1 MKETSLKVL
10 EYNKI
15 IKLLTAKAGSS
26 LGKEKIINLLPSSN
40 YKIIEESLNETAEA
54 LLITTVS
61 DNIPLGGIRDLKI
74 ILKKANIGA
83 MLEANE
89 FLNIAGT
96 LSAAKKIKKFFK
108 ELDLEATLLKTWA
121 AKIEVLTQLE
131 QQIENSIDEHGNLLD
146 SASVELGKLRREI
159 RTSQLKIKEKLDAIL
174 RSSEYQKYF
183 QDSLVTL
190 RGDRYV
196 IPIKQEY
203 RQFFPGIVHDQSSSG
218 ATLFIEPMSIIDL
231 NNTVK
236 ELMAN
241 EKHEIERILKALAI
255 QVLKY
260 EQQIRLDM
268 EILGH
273 FDFVFAKAKFALEF
287 QASRP
292 EINNDGLV
300 ELKQARHPLIPPEKV
315 VPIDIL
321 LGKDFSTL
329 LITGPNTGG
338 KTVTLKTLG
347 LFVLMAQAG
356 LFIPAQTGS
365 KLPVYNNVFADIGDE
380 QSIEQ
385 SLSTFSSHMTKLIRI
400 LDVIKAGDLFLV
412 DEIGSG
418 TDPQEGA
425 ALAMAILDVV
435 QEAGIATVATTHY
448 SELKSYAY
456 NRCGVENASV
466 EFDLN
471 SLRPTYKLLIGI
483 PGSSNAFSIST
494 KLGLSAEI
502 IDKANEFLSKE
513 HLQFEYVLAEMEK
526 QKLMYAELNEDLAKR
541 EAEIVVLEQRLKNEK
556 ENINDRKNRII
567 TKAEEEKANIIR
579 KTKREVEQIISELKE
594 QFDDHGMKE
603 RQRAI
608 EAARKELKEKTKIIT
623 LEEYKSMPALEIDKV
638 KIGDSVFVTTLNAKA
653 TVREIKGKSILVE
666 LGLMKTMVSSD
677 VCRKTST
684 DNKSVITKP
693 KKISLNKIQE
703 VQPSIDIR
711 GVNVQE
717 GEDILNKYLD
727 DVILCGLTRI
737 LVIHGKGTGALK
749 KGIRNFLQNHS
760 CVEKIEIAELN
771 EGGDGA
777 TVVFMK

>member
-1 MKETSLKVL
+1 MKETSVKVL

-40 YKIIEESLNETAEA
+40 YKIIEECLNETAEA

-218 ATLFIEPMSIIDL
+218 ATLFIEPISIIDL

-292 EINNDGLV
+292 EINNAGLV

-356 LFIPAQTGS
+356 LFIPAQAGS

-400 LDVIKAGDLFLV
+400 LDVIKTGDLFLV

-466 EFDLN
+466 EFDIN

-494 KLGLSAEI
+494 KLGLSTKI

-623 LEEYKSMPALEIDKV
+623 PEEYKSMPALEIDKV

>member
-218 ATLFIEPMSIIDL
+218 ATLFIEPISIIDL

-236 ELMAN
+236 ELMSN

-356 LFIPAQTGS
+356 LFIPAQAGS

-400 LDVIKAGDLFLV
+400 LDVIKTGDLFLV

-435 QEAGIATVATTHY
+435 KEAGIATVATTHY

-494 KLGLSAEI
+494 KLGLSTKI

-623 LEEYKSMPALEIDKV
+623 PEEYKSMPALEIDKV

-653 TVREIKGKSILVE
+653 TVIEIKGKSILVE

>member
-241 EKHEIERILKALAI
+241 EKHEIERILKALAV

-292 EINNDGLV
+292 EINNAGLV

-356 LFIPAQTGS
+356 LFIPAQAGS

-400 LDVIKAGDLFLV
+400 LDVIKTGDLFLV

-466 EFDLN
+466 EFDIN

-494 KLGLSAEI
+494 KLGLSTKI

-623 LEEYKSMPALEIDKV
+623 PEEYKSMPALEIDKV

-653 TVREIKGKSILVE
+653 TVIEIKGKSILVE

-749 KGIRNFLQNHS
+749 KGVRNFLQNHS

>member
-218 ATLFIEPMSIIDL
+218 ATLFIEPISIIDL

-400 LDVIKAGDLFLV
+400 LDVIKTGDLFLV

-435 QEAGIATVATTHY
+435 QEDGIATVATTHY

-494 KLGLSAEI
+494 KLGLSTKI

-623 LEEYKSMPALEIDKV
+623 PEEYKSMPALEIDKV

-653 TVREIKGKSILVE
+653 TVIEIKGKSILVE

>member
-218 ATLFIEPMSIIDL
+218 ATLFIEPISIIDL

-241 EKHEIERILKALAI
+241 EKHEIERILKALAV

-287 QASRP
+287 KASRP
-292 EINNDGLV
+292 EINNAGLV

-321 LGKDFSTL
+321 LGKDLSTL

-356 LFIPAQTGS
+356 LFIPAQAGS

-400 LDVIKAGDLFLV
+400 LDVIKTGDLFLV

-494 KLGLSAEI
+494 KLGLSTKI

-623 LEEYKSMPALEIDKV
+623 PEEYKSMPALEIDKV

-653 TVREIKGKSILVE
+653 TVIEIKGKSILVE

>member
-241 EKHEIERILKALAI
+241 EKHEIERILKALAV

-292 EINNDGLV
+292 EINNAGLV

-321 LGKDFSTL
+321 LGKDFSIL

-356 LFIPAQTGS
+356 LFIPAQAGS

-400 LDVIKAGDLFLV
+400 LDVIKTGDLFLV

-466 EFDLN
+466 EFDIN

-494 KLGLSAEI
+494 KLGLSTKI

-623 LEEYKSMPALEIDKV
+623 SEEYKSMPALEIDKV

-653 TVREIKGKSILVE
+653 TVIEIKGKSILVE

>member
-218 ATLFIEPMSIIDL
+218 ATLFIEPISIIDL

-292 EINNDGLV
+292 EINNAGLV

-356 LFIPAQTGS
+356 LFIPAQAGS

-466 EFDLN
+466 EFDIN

-623 LEEYKSMPALEIDKV
+623 PEEYKSMPALEIDKV

>member
-190 RGDRYV
+190 RGERYV

-218 ATLFIEPMSIIDL
+218 ATLFIEPISIIDL

-241 EKHEIERILKALAI
+241 EKHEIERILKALAV

-292 EINNDGLV
+292 EINNAGLV

-356 LFIPAQTGS
+356 LFIPAQAGS

-400 LDVIKAGDLFLV
+400 LDVIKTGDLFLV

-494 KLGLSAEI
+494 KLGLSTKI

-623 LEEYKSMPALEIDKV
+623 PEEYKSMPALEIDKV

-653 TVREIKGKSILVE
+653 TVIEIKGKSILVE

-749 KGIRNFLQNHS
+749 KGVRNFLQNHS
-760 CVEKIEIAELN
+760 CVEKIEIPELN

>member
-218 ATLFIEPMSIIDL
+218 ATLFIEPISIIDL

-241 EKHEIERILKALAI
+241 EKHEIERILKALAV

-400 LDVIKAGDLFLV
+400 LDVIKTGDLFLV

-435 QEAGIATVATTHY
+435 KEAGIATVATTHY

-494 KLGLSAEI
+494 KLGLSTKI

-623 LEEYKSMPALEIDKV
+623 PEEYKSMPALEIDKV

>member
-292 EINNDGLV
+292 EINNAGLV

-356 LFIPAQTGS
+356 LFIPAQAGS

-494 KLGLSAEI
+494 KLGLSTKI

-623 LEEYKSMPALEIDKV
+623 LEEYESMPALEIDKV

-749 KGIRNFLQNHS
+749 KGVRNFLQNHS

>member
-400 LDVIKAGDLFLV
+400 LDVIKTGDLFLV

-494 KLGLSAEI
+494 KLGLSTKI

-623 LEEYKSMPALEIDKV
+623 PEEYKSMPALEIDKV

-653 TVREIKGKSILVE
+653 TVIEIKGKSILVE

>member
-218 ATLFIEPMSIIDL
+218 ATLFIEPISIIDL

-241 EKHEIERILKALAI
+241 EKHEIERILKALAV

-356 LFIPAQTGS
+356 LFIPAQAGS

-466 EFDLN
+466 EFDIN

-494 KLGLSAEI
+494 KLGLSTKI

-623 LEEYKSMPALEIDKV
+623 PEEYKSMPALEIDKV

-653 TVREIKGKSILVE
+653 TVIEIKGKSILVE

-703 VQPSIDIR
+703 VQPTIDIR

>member
-241 EKHEIERILKALAI
+241 EKHEIERILKALAV

-466 EFDLN
+466 EFDIN

-494 KLGLSAEI
+494 KLGLSTKI

-623 LEEYKSMPALEIDKV
+623 PEEYKSMPALEIDKV

-653 TVREIKGKSILVE
+653 TVIEIKGKSILVE

-760 CVEKIEIAELN
+760 CVEKIEIPELN

>member
-190 RGDRYV
+190 RGERYV

-218 ATLFIEPMSIIDL
+218 ATLFIEPISIIDL

-241 EKHEIERILKALAI
+241 EKHEIERILKALAV

-292 EINNDGLV
+292 EINNAGLV

-356 LFIPAQTGS
+356 LFIPAQAGS

-400 LDVIKAGDLFLV
+400 LDVIKTGDLFLV

-466 EFDLN
+466 EFDIN

-494 KLGLSAEI
+494 KLGLSTKI

-623 LEEYKSMPALEIDKV
+623 PEEYKSMPALEIDKV

-653 TVREIKGKSILVE
+653 TVIEIKGKSILVE

-749 KGIRNFLQNHS
+749 KGVRNFLQNHS
-760 CVEKIEIAELN
+760 CVEKIEIPELN

>member
-241 EKHEIERILKALAI
+241 EKHEIERILKALAV

-292 EINNDGLV
+292 EINNAGLV

-356 LFIPAQTGS
+356 LFIPAQAGS

-400 LDVIKAGDLFLV
+400 LDVIKTGDLFLV

-494 KLGLSAEI
+494 KLGLSTKI

-623 LEEYKSMPALEIDKV
+623 PEEYKSMPALEIDKV

-749 KGIRNFLQNHS
+749 KGVRNFLQNHS
-760 CVEKIEIAELN
+760 CVEKIEIPELN

>member
-218 ATLFIEPMSIIDL
+218 ATLFIEPISIIDL

-241 EKHEIERILKALAI
+241 EKHEIERILKALAV

-400 LDVIKAGDLFLV
+400 LDVIKTGDLFLV

-623 LEEYKSMPALEIDKV
+623 PEEYKSMPALEIDKV

-653 TVREIKGKSILVE
+653 TVIEIKGKSILVE

>member
-241 EKHEIERILKALAI
+241 EKHEIERILKALAV

-292 EINNDGLV
+292 EINNAGLV

-356 LFIPAQTGS
+356 LFIPAQAGS

-400 LDVIKAGDLFLV
+400 LDVIKTGDLFLV

-494 KLGLSAEI
+494 KLGLSTKI

-623 LEEYKSMPALEIDKV
+623 PEEYKSMPALEIDKV

-653 TVREIKGKSILVE
+653 TVIEIKGKSILVE

>member
-218 ATLFIEPMSIIDL
+218 ATLFIEPISIIDL

-241 EKHEIERILKALAI
+241 EKHEIERILKALAV

-292 EINNDGLV
+292 EINNAGLV

-400 LDVIKAGDLFLV
+400 LDVIKTGDLFLV

-623 LEEYKSMPALEIDKV
+623 PEEYKSMPALEIDKV

-653 TVREIKGKSILVE
+653 TVIEIKGKSILVE

-749 KGIRNFLQNHS
+749 KGVRNFLQNHS

>member
-218 ATLFIEPMSIIDL
+218 ATLFIEPISIIDL

-241 EKHEIERILKALAI
+241 EKHEIERILKALAV

-356 LFIPAQTGS
+356 LFIPAQAGS

-400 LDVIKAGDLFLV
+400 LDVIKTGDLFLV

-466 EFDLN
+466 EFDIN

-494 KLGLSAEI
+494 KLGLSTKI

-623 LEEYKSMPALEIDKV
+623 PEEYKSMPALEIDKV

-653 TVREIKGKSILVE
+653 TVIEIKGKSILVE

>member
-218 ATLFIEPMSIIDL
+218 ATLFIEPISIIDL

-241 EKHEIERILKALAI
+241 EKHEIERILKALAV

-292 EINNDGLV
+292 EINNAGLV

-356 LFIPAQTGS
+356 LFIPAQAGS

-400 LDVIKAGDLFLV
+400 LDVIKTGDLFLV

-466 EFDLN
+466 EFDIN

-494 KLGLSAEI
+494 KLGLSTKI

-623 LEEYKSMPALEIDKV
+623 PEEYKSMPALEIDKV

-653 TVREIKGKSILVE
+653 TVIEIKGKSILVE

>member
-190 RGDRYV
+190 RGERYV

-218 ATLFIEPMSIIDL
+218 ATLFIEPISIIDL

-292 EINNDGLV
+292 EINNAGLV

-356 LFIPAQTGS
+356 LFIPAQAGS

-400 LDVIKAGDLFLV
+400 LDVIKTGDLFLV

-623 LEEYKSMPALEIDKV
+623 PEEYKSMPALEIDKV

>member
-218 ATLFIEPMSIIDL
+218 ATLFIEPISIIDL

-466 EFDLN
+466 EFDIN

-494 KLGLSAEI
+494 KLGLSTKI

-623 LEEYKSMPALEIDKV
+623 PEEYKSMPALEIDKV

-653 TVREIKGKSILVE
+653 TVIEIKGKSILVE

-717 GEDILNKYLD
+717 GEDILSKYLD

>member
-108 ELDLEATLLKTWA
+108 EMDLEATLLKTWA

-218 ATLFIEPMSIIDL
+218 ATLFIEPISIIDL

-241 EKHEIERILKALAI
+241 EKHEIERILKALAV

-356 LFIPAQTGS
+356 LFIPAQAGS

-400 LDVIKAGDLFLV
+400 LDVIKTGDLFLV

-435 QEAGIATVATTHY
+435 KEAGIATVATTHY

-466 EFDLN
+466 EFDIN

-494 KLGLSAEI
+494 KLGLSTKI

-623 LEEYKSMPALEIDKV
+623 PEEYKSMPALEIDKV

-749 KGIRNFLQNHS
+749 KGVRNFLQNHS
-760 CVEKIEIAELN
+760 CVEKIEIPELN

>member
-241 EKHEIERILKALAI
+241 EKHEIERILKALAV

-356 LFIPAQTGS
+356 LFIPAQAGS

-400 LDVIKAGDLFLV
+400 LDVIKTGDLFLV

-466 EFDLN
+466 EFDIN

-494 KLGLSAEI
+494 KLGLSTKI

-623 LEEYKSMPALEIDKV
+623 PEEYKSMPALEIDKV

-653 TVREIKGKSILVE
+653 TVIEIKGKSILVE

-703 VQPSIDIR
+703 VQPTIDIR

>member
-96 LSAAKKIKKFFK
+96 LSAAKKIKKIFK

-292 EINNDGLV
+292 EINNAGLV

-356 LFIPAQTGS
+356 LFIPAQAGS

-400 LDVIKAGDLFLV
+400 LDVIKTGDLFLV

-466 EFDLN
+466 EFDIN

-494 KLGLSAEI
+494 KLGLSTKI

-623 LEEYKSMPALEIDKV
+623 PEEYKSMPALEIDKV

-653 TVREIKGKSILVE
+653 TVIEIKGKSILVE

>member
-241 EKHEIERILKALAI
+241 EKHEIERILKALAV

-292 EINNDGLV
+292 EINNAGLV

-356 LFIPAQTGS
+356 LFIPAQAGS

-400 LDVIKAGDLFLV
+400 LDVIKTGDLFLV

-466 EFDLN
+466 EFDIN

-494 KLGLSAEI
+494 KLGLSTKI

-623 LEEYKSMPALEIDKV
+623 PEEYKSMPALEIDKV

-717 GEDILNKYLD
+717 GEDILSKYLD

>member
-190 RGDRYV
+190 RGERYV

-218 ATLFIEPMSIIDL
+218 ATLFIEPISIIDL

-241 EKHEIERILKALAI
+241 EKHEIERILKALAV

-292 EINNDGLV
+292 EINNAGLV

-356 LFIPAQTGS
+356 LFIPAQAGS

-623 LEEYKSMPALEIDKV
+623 PEEYKSMPALEIDKV

-653 TVREIKGKSILVE
+653 TVIEIKGKSILVE

-749 KGIRNFLQNHS
+749 KGVRNFLQNHS
-760 CVEKIEIAELN
+760 CVEKIEIPELN

>member
-218 ATLFIEPMSIIDL
+218 ATLFIEPISIIDL

-356 LFIPAQTGS
+356 LFIPAQAGS

-400 LDVIKAGDLFLV
+400 LDVIKTGDLFLV

-494 KLGLSAEI
+494 KLGLSTKI

-623 LEEYKSMPALEIDKV
+623 PEEYKSMPALEIDKV

>member
-1 MKETSLKVL
+1 M
-10 EYNKI
+10 
-15 IKLLTAKAGSS
+15 
-26 LGKEKIINLLPSSN
+26 LPSSN

-83 MLEANE
+83 ILEANE

-218 ATLFIEPMSIIDL
+218 ATLFIEPISIIDL

-241 EKHEIERILKALAI
+241 EKHEIERILKALAV

-292 EINNDGLV
+292 EINNAGLV

-356 LFIPAQTGS
+356 LFIPAQAGS

-400 LDVIKAGDLFLV
+400 LDVIKTGDLFLV

-466 EFDLN
+466 EFDIN

-494 KLGLSAEI
+494 KLGLSTKI

-623 LEEYKSMPALEIDKV
+623 PEEYKSMPALEIDKV

>member
-10 EYNKI
+10 EYDKI
-15 IKLLTAKAGSS
+15 IKLLGAKAGSS
-26 LGKEKIINLLPSSN
+26 LGKEKILNLKPTN
-40 YKIIEESLNETAEA
+40 DYKIIEQSLNETEEA
-54 LLITTVS
+54 LLIITAAENV
-61 DNIPLGGIRDLKI
+61 PLGGIRDLKT

-83 MLEANE
+83 TLETNE

-108 ELDLEATLLKTWA
+108 ELDLEVTLLSEMA
-121 AKIEVLTQLE
+121 FKIEVLTQLE
-131 QQIENSIDEHGNLLD
+131 QQIENSIDEHGHVLD
-146 SASVELGKLRREI
+146 SASVELGKLRRET
-159 RTSQLKIKEKLDAIL
+159 RASQNKIKEKLDGIL

-183 QDSLVTL
+183 QDSLVTM

-218 ATLFIEPMSIIDL
+218 ATLFIEPMSIIEL
-231 NNTVK
+231 NNNVK

-241 EKHEIERILKALAI
+241 EKHEIERILRALAL

-260 EQQIRLDM
+260 ELQIKLDC
-268 EILGH
+268 EILAH
-273 FDFVFAKAKFALEF
+273 FDFVFAKAKFALEY
-287 QASRP
+287 QASKP
-292 EINNDGLV
+292 EMNREGYV
-300 ELKQARHPLIPPEKV
+300 ELKQARHPLIPSDKV
-315 VPIDIL
+315 VPIDVY
-321 LGKDFSTL
+321 LGKEFTTL

-356 LFIPAQTGS
+356 LFIPAYNGS

-400 LDVIKAGDLFLV
+400 LKIIDSGDLFLV

-425 ALAMAILDVV
+425 ALAMAILDTVK
-435 QEAGIATVATTHY
+435 EKNIATVATTHY

-456 NRCGVENASV
+456 NRIGVENASV
-466 EFDLN
+466 EFDMN
-471 SLRPTYKLLIGI
+471 SLRPTYRLLIGI

-494 KLGLSAEI
+494 KLGLSDNI
-502 IDKANEFLSKE
+502 ISKANEFLSKE
-513 HLQFEYVLAEMEK
+513 HLQFEYVLAELEK
-526 QKLMYAELNEDLAKR
+526 QKLLYAELNNDLAKR
-541 EAEIVVLEQRLKNEK
+541 ETEIAVLEQRLKNEK
-556 ENINDRKNRII
+556 ENISDRKNKII
-567 TKAEEEKANIIR
+567 SKAEEEKATLIR

-603 RQRAI
+603 RQKAI
-608 EAARKELKEKTKIIT
+608 EAARNALKEKTKVIT
-623 LEEYKSMPALEIDKV
+623 PEEYNKMPAIEIDKI
-638 KIGDSVFVTTLNAKA
+638 KIGDSIFVTTLNAKA
-653 TVREIKGKSILVE
+653 TVIDIKGKNIMVE
-666 LGLMKTMVSSD
+666 LGLMKTMVNSS
-677 VCRKTST
+677 VCRKTSS
-684 DNKSVITKP
+684 DNKKEIDKP
-693 KKISLNKIQE
+693 RKISLSKIQE

-711 GVNVQE
+711 GVTIHE
-717 GEDILNKYLD
+717 GEDILGKYLD
-727 DVILCGLTRI
+727 DVILCGLTRV

-749 KGIRNFLQNHS
+749 KGIRTFLQNHI
-760 CVEKIEIAELN
+760 CVKNIEIAELN

-777 TVVFMK
+777 TVVYMK

>member
-218 ATLFIEPMSIIDL
+218 ATLFIEPISIIDL

-241 EKHEIERILKALAI
+241 EKHEIERILKALAV

-292 EINNDGLV
+292 EINNAGLV

-356 LFIPAQTGS
+356 LFIPAQAGS

-435 QEAGIATVATTHY
+435 KEAGIATVATTHY

-623 LEEYKSMPALEIDKV
+623 PEEYKSMPALEIDKV

>member
-241 EKHEIERILKALAI
+241 EKHEIERILKALAV

-292 EINNDGLV
+292 EINNAGLV

-356 LFIPAQTGS
+356 LFIPAQAGS

-400 LDVIKAGDLFLV
+400 LDVIKTGDLFLV

-466 EFDLN
+466 EFDIN

-494 KLGLSAEI
+494 KLGLSTKI

-623 LEEYKSMPALEIDKV
+623 PEEYKSMPALEIDKV

>member
-218 ATLFIEPMSIIDL
+218 ATLFIEPISIIDL

-356 LFIPAQTGS
+356 LFIPAQAGS

-400 LDVIKAGDLFLV
+400 LDVIKTGDLFLV

-623 LEEYKSMPALEIDKV
+623 PEEYKSMPALEIDKV

>member
-218 ATLFIEPMSIIDL
+218 ATLFIEPISIIDL

-241 EKHEIERILKALAI
+241 EKHEIERILKALAV

-292 EINNDGLV
+292 EINNAGLV

-356 LFIPAQTGS
+356 LFIPAQAGS

-400 LDVIKAGDLFLV
+400 LDVIKTGDLFLV

-466 EFDLN
+466 EFDIN

-494 KLGLSAEI
+494 KLGLSTKI

-623 LEEYKSMPALEIDKV
+623 PEEYKSMPALEIDKV

>member
-218 ATLFIEPMSIIDL
+218 ATLFIEPISIIDL

-292 EINNDGLV
+292 EINNAGLV

-623 LEEYKSMPALEIDKV
+623 PEEYKSMPALEIDKV

-653 TVREIKGKSILVE
+653 TVIEIKGKSILVE

-749 KGIRNFLQNHS
+749 KGVRNFLQNHS
-760 CVEKIEIAELN
+760 CVEKIEIPELN

>member
-218 ATLFIEPMSIIDL
+218 ATLFIEPISIIDL

-241 EKHEIERILKALAI
+241 EKHEIERILKALAV

-273 FDFVFAKAKFALEF
+273 YDFVFAKAKFALEF

-292 EINNDGLV
+292 EINNAGLV

-356 LFIPAQTGS
+356 LFIPAQAGS

-400 LDVIKAGDLFLV
+400 LDVIKTGDLFLV

-466 EFDLN
+466 EFDIN

-494 KLGLSAEI
+494 KLGLSTKI

-623 LEEYKSMPALEIDKV
+623 PEEYKSMPALEIDKV

-653 TVREIKGKSILVE
+653 TVIEIKGKSILVE

-749 KGIRNFLQNHS
+749 KGVRNFLQNHS
-760 CVEKIEIAELN
+760 CVEKIEIPELN

>member
-241 EKHEIERILKALAI
+241 EKHEIERILKALAV

-292 EINNDGLV
+292 EINNAGLV

-356 LFIPAQTGS
+356 LFIPAQAGS

-400 LDVIKAGDLFLV
+400 LDVIKTGDLFLV

-466 EFDLN
+466 EFDIN

-494 KLGLSAEI
+494 KLGLSTKI

-623 LEEYKSMPALEIDKV
+623 PEEYKSMPALEIDKV

-703 VQPSIDIR
+703 VQPTIDIR

-749 KGIRNFLQNHS
+749 KGVRNFLQNHS

>member
-190 RGDRYV
+190 RGERYV

-218 ATLFIEPMSIIDL
+218 ATLFIEPISIIDL

-241 EKHEIERILKALAI
+241 EKHEIERILKALAV

-292 EINNDGLV
+292 EINNAGLV

-356 LFIPAQTGS
+356 LFIPAQAGS

-400 LDVIKAGDLFLV
+400 LDVIKTGDLFLV

-623 LEEYKSMPALEIDKV
+623 PEEYKSMPALEIDKV

-760 CVEKIEIAELN
+760 CVEKIEIPELN

>member
-218 ATLFIEPMSIIDL
+218 ATLFIEPISIIDL

-241 EKHEIERILKALAI
+241 EKHEIERILKALAV

-300 ELKQARHPLIPPEKV
+300 ELKQARHPLIPPEMV

-356 LFIPAQTGS
+356 LFIPAQAGS

-400 LDVIKAGDLFLV
+400 LDVIKTGDLFLV

-435 QEAGIATVATTHY
+435 KEAGIATVATTHY

-466 EFDLN
+466 EFDIN

-494 KLGLSAEI
+494 KLGLSTKI

-623 LEEYKSMPALEIDKV
+623 PEEYKSMPALEIDKV

-749 KGIRNFLQNHS
+749 KGVRNFLQNHS
-760 CVEKIEIAELN
+760 CVEKIEIPELN